1 MGGGAAIGVGGRQ
14 ELHGAVGDRVGVA
27 AVRGQHEVAEIGA
40 GAADGELEMI
50 LAGVDVGDG
59 DRAGCG
65 QVAGDDAGVL
75 GHISNG
81 RGADHRGIV
90 GAVDGET
97 DVLGGA
103 VRGRFCFNDT
113 AATEIYTL
121 ALRGALPIGAVGDRV
136 GVAAVRGQH
145 EV

>member
-1 MGGGAAIGVGGRQ
+1 MGGGASIGVGGRQ
-14 ELHGAVGDRVGVA
+14 ERSAVFRYTTLFRS
-27 AVRGQHEVAEIGA
+27 VRGQHEVAEIGA

-103 VRGRFCFNDT
+103 VQIGRASCRERGG
-113 AATEIYTL
+113 
-121 ALRGALPIGAVGDRV
+121 GAAVGV
-136 GVAAVRGQH
+136 GGGQ
-145 EV
+145 ELQGDVGDVV